1 MNILIVDDD
10 ELARL
15 SLSNILGA
23 VEGVTGVAEAEDGEQ
38 AWELLAGGLRPLVC
52 CCDVRMPRLD
62 GLGLLR
68 RARGHALWRDL
79 PFLLVSSASDR
90 ATVQDA
96 IAIGVAGYI
105 LKPYMAVQTRA
116 TVARLLREQQAAR
129 AEAALATRRRL
140 GVDRAGMAQLLGRL
154 REDAVGVA
162 AQLDAEGNAPA
173 ADLERLQ
180 RASEVLGLW
189 RAAALLG
196 QARAGGA
203 SAAPVLGELACLVDD
218 RLAELAHGAPLAA

>member
-15 SLSNILGA
+15 SLSNILGS
-23 VEGVTGVAEAEDGEQ
+23 VDGVTGIAEAEDGEQ

-68 RARGHALWRDL
+68 RARADALLRDL

-96 IAIGVAGYI
+96 ITIGVSGYI
-105 LKPYMAVQTRA
+105 LKPYLAVQTRA
-116 TVARLLREQQAAR
+116 TVARLLREQLAAR
-129 AEAALATRRRL
+129 AENTLSTRRRL
-140 GVDRAGMAQLLGRL
+140 GLDRAGLRQL
-154 REDAVGVA
+154 
-162 AQLDAEGNAPA
+162 
-173 ADLERLQ
+173 LERLRADVAEQ
-180 RASEVLGLW
+180 AAGLSGGGPADAATLARLRRASEALGLW
-189 RAAALLG
+189 RGASLLQQAQAG
-196 QARAGGA
+196 QAG
-203 SAAPVLGELACLVDD
+203 AAPVL
-218 RLAELAHGAPLAA
+218 AELASLVDEQLAGLAPLAA

>member
-15 SLSNILGA
+15 SLSNILGS
-23 VEGVTGVAEAEDGEQ
+23 VDGVTGIAEAEDGEQ

-68 RARGHALWRDL
+68 RARADALLRDL

-96 IAIGVAGYI
+96 ITIGVSGYI
-105 LKPYMAVQTRA
+105 LKPYLAVQTRA
-116 TVARLLREQQAAR
+116 TVARLLREQLAAR
-129 AEAALATRRRL
+129 AENTLSTRRRL
-140 GVDRAGMAQLLGRL
+140 GLDRAGLRQL
-154 REDAVGVA
+154 
-162 AQLDAEGNAPA
+162 
-173 ADLERLQ
+173 LERLRADVAEQ
-180 RASEVLGLW
+180 AGGPATDDATLARLRRASEALGLW
-189 RAAALLG
+189 RGAALLQQAQAG
-196 QARAGGA
+196 QAG
-203 SAAPVLGELACLVDD
+203 AAPVLAELACLVDEQ
-218 RLAELAHGAPLAA
+218 LAGLAPVAA